1 MGQRSWAK
9 SEGHNRM
16 NERSSKRQRELL
28 NFVDGFIQGHGYGP
42 SYREIMRALG
52 YKSVSTVAVHIDG
65 LMAKGYLRKRD
76 RSARSLE
83 VVTTHLDDAPINKA
97 PTPTQE
103 KWIINAVTSKFDA
116 LDNSQDNPE
125 LLDELYV
132 LIGALKILGLDGAHL
147 AMKTRLVDYLKTQ
160 HKTE

>member
-1 MGQRSWAK
+1 M
-9 SEGHNRM
+9 SEQ
-16 NERSSKRQRELL
+16 RSSKRQRELL

-83 VVTTHLDDAPINKA
+83 VVTTHLDDSPVRKA
-97 PTPTQE
+97 PTPAQE
-103 KWIINAVTSKFDA
+103 KWLINAVNSKFDEF
-116 LDNSQDNPE
+116 NESHSQDS
-125 LLDELYV
+125 LDEIYV
-132 LIGALKILGLDGAHL
+132 LVGALKVLGLDGAHV
-147 AMKTRLVDYLKTQ
+147 AMKTRLIDYLKTQ
-160 HKTE
+160 PKS